1 MSITDT
7 SNRTKPYRSCLGGE
21 SKDLGWEGVMD
32 GYNYFEVGELNGFT
46 PNQNFIFSRQQELY
60 RLNLILN
67 LYNHQDFTQEGRPD
81 MLKNT

>member
-1 MSITDT
+1 
-7 SNRTKPYRSCLGGE
+7 
-21 SKDLGWEGVMD
+21 MD